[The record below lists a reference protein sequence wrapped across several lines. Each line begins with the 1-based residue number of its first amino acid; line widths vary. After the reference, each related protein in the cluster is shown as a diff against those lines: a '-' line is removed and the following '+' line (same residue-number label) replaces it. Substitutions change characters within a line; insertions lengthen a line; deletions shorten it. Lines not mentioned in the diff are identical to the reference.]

1 MDAAEESGWTDYLQD
16 FSVGNQRDNNGGD
29 YYHDDDEDDDSFN
42 GGASLLS
49 DAASHPAWKHI
60 NKNPSSSPC
69 PYSSLPASQALN
81 RLNFKKAVIRPN
93 TKLSDPDL
101 EDTASSPVNS
111 PKVSS
116 LKQMENNYRRQEI
129 NSGNYMGKGADFE
142 DYSEMQ
148 GEGRRSINF
157 AAKSEEDNI
166 DLMKKR
172 GLCVMSLFM
181 NYSNNNNNN
190 N

>member
-1 MDAAEESGWTDYLQD
+1 MSLSKKNMDAAEESGWTDYLQD
-16 FSVGNQRDNNGGD
+16 FS
-29 YYHDDDEDDDSFN
+29 
-42 GGASLLS
+42 
-49 DAASHPAWKHI
+49 HI

-69 PYSSLPASQALN
+69 PYSSLVGSQALN

-166 DLMKKR
+166 DLMKLGR
-172 GLCVMSLFM
+172 RERPLHVQMHWAGEDWWLESRLV
-181 NYSNNNNNN
+181 
-190 N
+190 

>member
-1 MDAAEESGWTDYLQD
+1 MSLSKKNMDAAEESGWTDYLQD
-16 FSVGNQRDNNGGD
+16 FSVGNQRDTNGGD
-29 YYHDDDEDDDSFN
+29 YYDDDSFN

-69 PYSSLPASQALN
+69 PYSSLPGSQALN
-81 RLNFKKAVIRPN
+81 RLNFKKAVVRPN

-129 NSGNYMGKGADFE
+129 NSGNYVGVIMVIGKG
-142 DYSEMQ
+142 S
-148 GEGRRSINF
+148 
-157 AAKSEEDNI
+157 
-166 DLMKKR
+166 
-172 GLCVMSLFM
+172 
-181 NYSNNNNNN
+181 
-190 N
+190 

>member
-1 MDAAEESGWTDYLQD
+1 MSLSKKNMDAAEESGWTDYLQD
-16 FSVGNQRDNNGGD
+16 FSVGNHRDN
-29 YYHDDDEDDDSFN
+29 DDENDDSFN

-129 NSGNYMGKGADFE
+129 NSGNYMKCRE
-142 DYSEMQ
+142 
-148 GEGRRSINF
+148 R
-157 AAKSEEDNI
+157 EEEA
-166 DLMKKR
+166 
-172 GLCVMSLFM
+172 
-181 NYSNNNNNN
+181 
-190 N
+190 